1 MGRRLY
7 SYSRL
12 AERILGRAGKHTV
25 VLREDRT
32 VVSLSTPDARVAAYR
47 EWSERMAV
55 DGACVDASTSLAE
68 ASRQWAHGIEE
79 PAAPETIATEARE
92 VLLVGMARTMMD
104 IGRLM
109 DTLEHTSDRTWTR
122 QSVQTKLSGEAS
134 ITLYEYATI
143 EHAIAKRRDDA

>member
-1 MGRRLY
+1 M
-7 SYSRL
+7 
-12 AERILGRAGKHTV
+12 
-25 VLREDRT
+25 LREDRT

-79 PAAPETIATEARE
+79 PVAPETIATEARE

-109 DTLEHTSDRTWTR
+109 DTLEHTSDCTWTR
-122 QSVQTKLSGEAS
+122 QSVRAKLSGSAS
-134 ITLYEYATI
+134 LSLGEYAAI
-143 EHAIAKRRDDA
+143 EHAIARHRAES